1 MTKKAMFPLIKIC
14 STSITQNR
22 STNVTQNRSASVT
35 QNWFYRLLKI
45 FFTNVTYDWFCKRYL
60 YLVPQIYSYI
70 CAYVCMHVVYA
81 YNVSMLCMYMH
92 CCSNWFHECYS
103 ELVSQTLFK
112 ISSTNL
118 TQNWF
123 HKCYSKLVSQ
133 TLLKTSST
141 NVTQNWFNK
150 CYSTFVP
157 QLLLERDSQTLL
169 KISSTSVTQN

>member
-60 YLVPQIYSYI
+60 YLVLQIYSYI

-141 NVTQNWFNK
+141 NVTRNWLHK
-150 CYSTFVP
+150 YSSKLVP
-157 QLLLERDSQTLL
+157 RVLL
-169 KISSTSVTQN
+169 KIGSTSVTQN